1 MRHPLSKLF
10 AFILLL
16 TMTPALQ
23 AGNIQDSD
31 NSLST
36 PRQVTLFFELQDF
49 PGRDT
54 AGSTWEVSY
63 QWRIADQQ
71 DFNQW
76 SANGENPSEQAT
88 LGILLS
94 KQSFARRN
102 LSNSANRRF
111 NISIPVKGDLLERLR
126 NAGQRRQIVWLD
138 ATVRIHDAKL
148 GTDVVKKVTPV
159 WGPRF
164 YRDGISSVRIDIT
177 PDGKLRWF
185 TTDVPPWAAG
195 QQQGVKKNRVRSP

>member
-1 MRHPLSKLF
+1 MRHLYSKLF

-16 TMTPALQ
+16 AMTPTLQ
-23 AGNIQDSD
+23 AGDLQETDKS
-31 NSLST
+31 SST
-36 PRQVTLFFELQDF
+36 PKQVTLLLELQDL

-54 AGSTWEVSY
+54 AGSAWEVTY

-71 DFNQW
+71 NFNQW
-76 SANGENPSEQAT
+76 SVNGENPSEQAT
-88 LGILLS
+88 LGMLLS
-94 KQSFARRN
+94 RQSFARRN

-111 NISIPVKGDLLERLR
+111 QILIPVKGDLLERLN
-126 NAGQRRQIVWLD
+126 NAGQRPQIVWLD

-148 GTDVVKKVTPV
+148 GIDVVKKVTPV

-164 YRDGISSVRIDIT
+164 YRDGISSVRMDIT
-177 PDGKLRWF
+177 PEGKLRWF

-195 QQQGVKKNRVRSP
+195 QRQGVKKSRIPSP

>member
-1 MRHPLSKLF
+1 MRNSFSRILG
-10 AFILLL
+10 FILLL
-16 TMTPALQ
+16 AITPPLQ
-23 AGNIQDSD
+23 AGGRQDTN
-31 NSLST
+31 NSSST
-36 PRQVTLFFELQDF
+36 PKQVTLLFELQDL
-49 PGRDT
+49 PGREST
-54 AGSTWEVSY
+54 GSTWEVSY

-71 DFNQW
+71 DFNRW

-94 KQSFARRN
+94 KQSFTRRN

-111 NISIPVKGDLLERLR
+111 NISIPVKGDLLQRLR
-126 NAGQRRQIVWLD
+126 SVEQRRQIVWLD
-138 ATVRIHDAKL
+138 ATVRVHDAKL
-148 GTDVVKKVTPV
+148 GIDVVKKVTPV

-164 YRDGISSVRIDIT
+164 YRDGISSVRIDLT

-195 QQQGVKKNRVRSP
+195 PQQGVRKSRTPSP